1 MFCDTIKQNEFLT
14 RKGDDMF
21 KKFMSYYK
29 PYKKLFFLD
38 LFVAFIFAMC
48 DLVYPMMTR
57 ELINESIPNQEMRMI
72 GVFAVTLLVIFA
84 IKYVCSY
91 FMQYWGHVVGVRM
104 QADMRRDI
112 FLHLQKLPCS
122 FFDRTKTGDVMS
134 RIINDLMDISEL
146 AHHGP
151 EDLFISGVMIIG
163 SFLVLVNI
171 NVPLTLIIFA
181 FIPLIFWFTWKKRD
195 KMSKAFTASR
205 VETGKVNAILEN
217 SIAGMRVSK
226 SFCSKDKEVEKFQA
240 GNNDFKNAREK
251 AYKVMA
257 EYFSGSTLCIDMLD
271 YVCMIAGGLF
281 TIKGII
287 TFGDFM
293 AYLLYI
299 KMFTQ
304 PIKKLV
310 NFMEQY
316 QSGMT
321 GYKRFTELMDELE
334 ETDKQDAKTLEKVEG
349 EICFKNVSFKY
360 EDEYILNQMDLIIPK
375 GKMVALVGPSGGG
388 KTTFCNLIPRFY
400 EIDGGDIFIDGT
412 SIYDLQ
418 LESLRSHIG
427 IVSQE
432 VFLFTGT
439 IKENILYGNPNATDE
454 EVVEAAKKA
463 YIHEFVSGLPN
474 GYDTYIGERGV
485 KLSGG
490 QKQRLSIAR
499 VFLKDPSILILDE
512 ATSAL
517 DNATEFMI
525 KQAIDEVCKNR
536 TTIVVA
542 HRLSTIR
549 NADEIVVLGK
559 EGIEEIGSHDKLLE
573 KEGLYKT
580 LYEAQF
586 EGLVS

>member
-1 MFCDTIKQNEFLT
+1 MLKTFIN
-14 RKGDDMF
+14 
-21 KKFMSYYK
+21 YYK
-29 PYKKLFFLD
+29 PYKKLFATD
-38 LFVAFIFAMC
+38 LLIATIVALC

-57 ELINESIPNQEMRMI
+57 QLINESIPNQDTRMI
-72 GVFAVTLLVIFA
+72 GVFAVTLVILFT
-84 IKYVCSY
+84 IKALGNY
-91 FMQYWGHVVGVRM
+91 FMQYLGHVLGVRM

-112 FLHLQKLPCS
+112 FRHLQKLPS
-122 FFDRTKTGDVMS
+122 TYFDNTKTGDIMS
-134 RIINDLMDISEL
+134 RIINDLMEISEL

-151 EDLFISGVMIIG
+151 EDLFISLIMILG
-163 SFLVLVNI
+163 SFSVLLTI

-181 FIPLIFWFTWKKRD
+181 LVPIIFLYTWKKRH
-195 KMSKAFTASR
+195 KMGKAFKQSR

-217 SIAGMRVSK
+217 SIAGIRVSK
-226 SFCSKDKEVEKFQA
+226 SFGSQEPELEKFQE
-240 GNNDFKNAREK
+240 GNLCFRDARER
-251 AYKVMA
+251 AYKAMA
-257 EYFSGSTLCIDMLD
+257 EYFSGSVFCIDMLD
-271 YVCMIAGGLF
+271 YVCLIVGGLF
-281 TIKGII
+281 TFNQTISI
-287 TFGDFM
+287 GDFM

-304 PIKKLV
+304 PIKKLI

-321 GYKRFTELMDELE
+321 GFKRFMELMEE
-334 ETDKQDAKTLEKVEG
+334 ETEKDVAKDHHLEDVKG
-349 EICFKNVSFKY
+349 EIVFEDVSFKY
-360 EDEYILNQMDLIIPK
+360 ENKDILKKMNLTIEP

-400 EIDGGDIFIDGT
+400 DINAGEIRIDGQ
-412 SIYDLQ
+412 SIHEISLY
-418 LESLRSHIG
+418 SLREAIG
-427 IVSQE
+427 IVQQE

-439 IKENILYGNPNATDE
+439 IKENILYGKQTATDE
-454 EVVEAAKKA
+454 EVIEAAKRA
-463 YIHEFVSGLPN
+463 NIHAFIMELPD
-474 GYDTYIGERGV
+474 GYETYIGERGV

-499 VFLKDPSILILDE
+499 VFLKNPPILILDE

-517 DNATEFMI
+517 DNATEWMI
-525 KQAIDEVCKNR
+525 KQSIEEVCKGR

-549 NADEIVVLGK
+549 HADEIIVLGK
-559 EGIEEIGSHDKLLE
+559 EGIEERGNHDVLLE
-573 KEGLYKT
+573 QKGIYQK